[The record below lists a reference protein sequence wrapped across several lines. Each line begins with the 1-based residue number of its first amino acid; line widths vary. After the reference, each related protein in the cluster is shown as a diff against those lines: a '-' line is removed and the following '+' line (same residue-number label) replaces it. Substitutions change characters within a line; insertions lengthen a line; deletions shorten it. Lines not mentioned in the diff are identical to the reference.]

1 MVLNSHSRT
10 IQVDAYI
17 FLSGSCGSLSTTVAF
32 LYVLWR
38 FPRFIKHVKAE
49 GADPTVVVRLATFY
63 QLNVSFFRGY
73 CVVQDGLLM
82 SRADIACPSRVPV
95 LVHSAVVDARGRWN
109 SWEEASIELE
119 LVGSFALRS
128 RRLCLLMG
136 MHRASTGMGS
146 WSKVRDDLR
155 R

>member
-1 MVLNSHSRT
+1 MSIIGMPLTCMVTRRNLNTVRT
-10 IQVDAYI
+10 IHPLPSTGLWYTILSQVDAYI

-32 LYVLWR
+32 LYVLGR
-38 FPRFIKHVKAE
+38 FPRFIRHVKAE

-95 LVHSAVVDARGRWN
+95 LVHSAAVDARG
-109 SWEEASIELE
+109 
-119 LVGSFALRS
+119 
-128 RRLCLLMG
+128 
-136 MHRASTGMGS
+136 
-146 WSKVRDDLR
+146 
-155 R
+155 